1 MKPKILL
8 LSDDIRSVSGVARI
22 SKDLILNTV
31 DRFDWVQI
39 SAKLSK
45 VDTGQ
50 IIDVSESVSS
60 ITGIKD
66 ANVKLYSNAG
76 YGDEMV
82 LNRVLEMESPV
93 AILHITDP
101 RYWSWLYAMERQ
113 IRTQIPICYYHV
125 WDNDPAPRFNTG
137 AYKSCDWIGCI
148 SKLTYNLVKEV
159 DVERESWQTE
169 YIPHGSCPNTFFPMK
184 SEDLTKFKQTVCNE
198 KQYDFI
204 ILSNNVNIPRKQ
216 LPSIISAYST
226 FGDQLDKDASN
237 RILLLFHTDPS
248 FQGGADLRTLA
259 DALCPSYDI
268 AFSNVILND
277 MNLNSMYNIADVT
290 INVASNEGFGLS
302 TLESMFTGTPI
313 IVSKTGGLVDQTT
326 TQSGETGE
334 WCSVVKPKTRNLTGS
349 QPVPYIYSDLCD
361 EKDIVSAMKYW
372 YDMSP
377 SDRITK
383 GILGREYA
391 QENLNTKLMCT
402 RIADGLSCTIENF
415 KPQPRI
421 SLIEI

>member
-113 IRTQIPICYYHV
+113 IRT
-125 WDNDPAPRFNTG
+125 
-137 AYKSCDWIGCI
+137 
-148 SKLTYNLVKEV
+148 
-159 DVERESWQTE
+159 
-169 YIPHGSCPNTFFPMK
+169 
-184 SEDLTKFKQTVCNE
+184 
-198 KQYDFI
+198 
-204 ILSNNVNIPRKQ
+204 
-216 LPSIISAYST
+216 
-226 FGDQLDKDASN
+226 
-237 RILLLFHTDPS
+237 
-248 FQGGADLRTLA
+248 
-259 DALCPSYDI
+259 
-268 AFSNVILND
+268 
-277 MNLNSMYNIADVT
+277 
-290 INVASNEGFGLS
+290 
-302 TLESMFTGTPI
+302 
-313 IVSKTGGLVDQTT
+313 
-326 TQSGETGE
+326 
-334 WCSVVKPKTRNLTGS
+334 
-349 QPVPYIYSDLCD
+349 
-361 EKDIVSAMKYW
+361 
-372 YDMSP
+372 
-377 SDRITK
+377 
-383 GILGREYA
+383 
-391 QENLNTKLMCT
+391 
-402 RIADGLSCTIENF
+402 
-415 KPQPRI
+415 
-421 SLIEI
+421 